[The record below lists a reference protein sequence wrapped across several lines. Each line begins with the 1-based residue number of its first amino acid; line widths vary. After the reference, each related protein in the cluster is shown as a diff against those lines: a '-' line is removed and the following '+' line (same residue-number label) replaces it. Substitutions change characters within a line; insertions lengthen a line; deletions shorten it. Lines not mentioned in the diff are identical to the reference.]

1 MKHAKYFLLALLI
14 WSSAAHAGFTGK
26 SFLTYRSQGFNL
38 ARSVSGWEKS
48 ETCHNASVA
57 VEYTRSFD
65 GDAINKYFFGCN
77 ECNQL
82 IFSGSRYENRGKNDI
97 LADYFGLPTDFKSV
111 INFSPRIQNVITDFD
126 FYWNLSGEPT
136 GFNLRV
142 DVPLAYSKWT
152 LDPCETVISSGTLAY
167 PAGYMSNSR
176 IEHDQLEKGALPVLR
191 GCSTFG
197 DLTYPLQYGR
207 IVDSQHATK
216 FADVLVALGYTFVC
230 RPKGRFGAD
239 VHVVIPTGTR
249 SHAKNLFE
257 PQIGNGHHWALGVSL
272 TGCYNFIGDEDSD
285 WRVSASIDAYIQHLF
300 KTTQLRSYDLK
311 KNGCGSRYV
320 LLEDMISR
328 VSIAQGFSPT
338 PLENLLDNQYIT
350 RLLYAI
356 DATTL
361 ASTIKIDVQADL
373 VAKFTAHYHNWNFD
387 LGYNFWAR
395 SKEKLVSRACLNH
408 KFYGVKGD
416 AQIYGF
422 LEINPEFE
430 IPIPLNATQS
440 QSTLHAGQGNGN
452 TTDNFVNNNADNPAL
467 MFNVG
472 MPVAQTKLDS
482 LTGTGAT
489 SLEQV
494 NGSDQAI
501 ILSDNDINNCS
512 GLSPRALSNKVFGS
526 VGYTVDYWPR
536 VTCFFSLGGEGEFGM
551 KTDGVKTAISQW
563 GVWVKG
569 SVNY

>member
-1 MKHAKYFLLALLI
+1 MKYIKYLLALII
-14 WSSAAHAGFTGK
+14 WSTTAFGFTGK
-26 SFLTYRSQGFNL
+26 SFMTYRSQGFNL

-48 ETCHNASVA
+48 ETEHNASVA

-65 GDAINKYFFGCN
+65 PSAINKYFFGCN

-82 IFSGSRYENRGKNDI
+82 IFSGSRFENRGKNDI

-111 INFSPRIQNVITDFD
+111 VNFSPRVQNVITDFD
-126 FYWNLSGEPT
+126 FYWNLSGRPT
-136 GFNLRV
+136 GFNLRI

-167 PAGYMSNSR
+167 PAGYMSNAR
-176 IEHDQLEKGALPVLR
+176 IEHDQLKKGALDVLS
-191 GCSTFG
+191 GCQTFG

-216 FADVLVALGYTFVC
+216 FADVLVALGYTFISQ
-230 RPKGRFGAD
+230 PHGRFGAD

-249 SHAKNLFE
+249 SHARNLFE

-285 WRVSASIDAYIQHLF
+285 WSVSASIDAYIQHLF

-311 KNGCGSRYV
+311 KSGCGSRYV

-328 VSIAQGFSPT
+328 VSITQGFSPV
-338 PLENLLDNQYIT
+338 PLESLLDNQYIT

-361 ASTIKIDVQADL
+361 ASTIKIDVQADI

-395 SKEKLVSRACLNH
+395 SKEKLVSRECLNH

-416 AQIYGF
+416 AQIYGY
-422 LEINPEFE
+422 LILGPGFE
-430 IPIPLNATQS
+430 IPLPLNATQS
-440 QSTLHAGQGNGN
+440 HATLHAGQGNGN
-452 TTDNFVNNNADNPAL
+452 TTDNFVNNNADNAAL
-467 MFNVG
+467 TYNVG
-472 MPVAQTKLDS
+472 APVAQTTPAS
-482 LTGTGAT
+482 LSGTGAT

-494 NGSDQAI
+494 NGSNQAI

-526 VGYTVDYWPR
+526 VGRTVDYWPR
-536 VTCFFSLGGEGEFGM
+536 VTCFFSLGAEGEFGM

-563 GVWVKG
+563 GVWAKG